1 MKIFIVKT
9 NNKLDIKR
17 TAWFH
22 LKPRLIALANRI
34 DWFFEHQ
41 GMHGYPYELEST
53 L

>member
-1 MKIFIVKT
+1 MKIFIVKQ

-17 TAWFH
+17 TAWCFAR
-22 LKPRLIALANRI
+22 PRLYKLLNRV

-41 GMHGYPYELEST
+41 GMTGYPYELEST